1 MKKRLLTLAFVM
13 MPFGVH
19 ADDSDSNI
27 VAAAIKWNVS
37 TSLYRYQKGDTDFCE
52 VMVTM
57 DHVGEYAIIKRVS
70 STGSHDYC
78 NFIKKQ
84 IRKGQKYKYEHP
96 EKLIQ
101 LSF

>member
-13 MPFGVH
+13 MPFWAS

-37 TSLYRYQKGDTDFCE
+37 TSIYHYYKGETGFCD

-70 STGSHDYC
+70 STGSYDYC